1 MAKTNAAPQGP
12 GRRARALPFLHHRTT
27 HRFFRLLGATTT
39 KTARRRRRLTARPTH
54 SRRVARPGAPER
66 KRPEAAAEPKEKA
79 FGAARDPDAAADAA
93 MVAGKYWAHRHSLFS
108 LYDRGVRMDAEGW
121 YSATPE
127 SVAAAQAARPATSS
141 STPSPAAAAT
151 PSSSPPGALPRRRRG
166 DRAPEG
172 GARGAQR
179 QDLRRRGQD
188 PVRGRRLL
196 PAGAV
201 PQGTTG
207 TATISFFF
215 TDSSVDQDTPVYQ
228 LRGFCEGF

>member
-127 SVAAAQAARPATSS
+127 AVAASQAAR
-141 STPSPAAAAT
+141 AAPGDLVVDAFAGCGGNSIQFAARHA
-151 PSSSPPGALPRRRRG
+151 PPHLPR
-166 DRAPEG
+166 A
-172 GARGAQR
+172 A
-179 QDLRRRGQD
+179 
-188 PVRGRRLL
+188 
-196 PAGAV
+196 
-201 PQGTTG
+201 
-207 TATISFFF
+207 ICF
-215 TDSSVDQDTPVYQ
+215 SSC
-228 LRGFCEGF
+228 GSN

>member
-27 HRFFRLLGATTT
+27 HRFLRLLGATTT
-39 KTARRRRRLTARPTH
+39 KTARRRRRRTARPTH
-54 SRRVARPGAPER
+54 NRRVARP
-66 KRPEAAAEPKEKA
+66 AEPKERA
-79 FGAARDPDAAADAA
+79 VGAAEPDGPRDPDAAADAA
-93 MVAGKYWAHRHSLFS
+93 VVAGKYWAHRHSLFS
-108 LYDRGVRMDAEGW
+108 LYDRGVRMDGEGW

-127 SVAAAQAARPATSS
+127 AIAASQAARTAPGDLVVDAFAGCGGNSIQIAGAATSS
-141 STPSPAAAAT
+141 PWRSTP
-151 PSSSPPGALPRRRRG
+151 G
-166 DRAPEG
+166 G